1 MSISWQNCVD
11 SGAMPSGLLG
21 SGVHLTGTAS
31 AGGVEVIVYGRVLSY
46 SSSANTYTFYLYFFA
61 RSSSTS
67 NVSSKKYT
75 LSGTYRGNT
84 LSTTTKTTA
93 LNKNSGNVTYLGY
106 ISKTGLSTSFT
117 ASSTTCTWKV
127 TPASGTAVS
136 GTVNIS
142 WDSSGTI
149 SFSNTTDTSTTCKL
163 SGIMSGNNHGFTIGY
178 ASEKKLASASS
189 YDSPFNTNYSS
200 FTGTT
205 LTSFENSITGLTGN
219 SSYNIRIRGFLG
231 NYIPT
236 YTQSG
241 TSKGGTLS
249 SVAAERVYCS
259 KFVWTSSFTTKA
271 TDTVTLTLA
280 SSSDYTGSDKNLISS
295 FSTASKTGYV
305 GLGSSSTSAPTSWST
320 SLSAKNAGTY
330 YVWYKTDGNDNYNAI
345 PATYKGSVTINKV
358 SDFLIL
364 RFNSPTYNYYLQSLV
379 STFTTNSG
387 TGSVA
392 LGTSSSTAPTSG
404 WTTNISSVKGK
415 DAGTY
420 YVWYKS
426 NGSTN
431 YNAISPTCQPV
442 TIYPKNFNTILDD
455 LEMQTLNSAGGYI
468 NVPRSVDYTGNPIE
482 PNIVQIWDYN
492 QKFADDGSG
501 VLRLNTD
508 YTITYSNNTYVGTA
522 TITATGKGNFIGTYS
537 ETFTINRAKTAVE
550 PTKTNRTYNGSAQNG
565 YTNAG
570 TYVTL
575 AGTKSATHSCVT
587 NNVTEFSF
595 TATPDSNHAWSDG
608 TYAAKTYTWVMN
620 PKSIAVTWGTTTSWT
635 YDGNSHVPTA
645 SASTGITGE
654 TMNLSVSGAQTNA
667 SSTAYTAT
675 ASKSS
680 VTNGYIGNYTLTN
693 TTKSF
698 TINKADSYWTIEPTL
713 ISDFTYNGTEKNL
726 LSAWQS
732 CNSNGFAGIS
742 DSDRKPPTSWGTAKA
757 TNAGIYYV
765 WVKIDETT
773 NYNATEPECIGIVII
788 SQKPVTVTWSNLVTT
803 YNGQPQAPSATVSGA
818 VSGETISV
826 AVKLGSVQGGQAT
839 QTNAGSYSI
848 SALPSV
854 SGGQAKSA
862 NYDFGNQL
870 LNQTFVINKKD
881 INTLQNLCLL
891 DLRNPTP
898 VAIKNGNYE
907 YTGDHQFD
915 LNSFAA
921 FYTDSSNTYIQLTY
935 DQDYHVDSNDIQN
948 DIDAGVETGCITI
961 HGIGNYTSSY
971 TEYFTINPRDI
982 STLQDICIFD
992 YRYIDELDV
1001 PAIENC
1007 NYIYNGGHQ
1016 FTDPTDF
1023 GPAYYSDTEGRY
1035 VSLLPDQEYDFQNYR
1050 IENDVEA
1057 GYNTGSI
1064 MIFGIGNYT
1073 GSYIGYF
1080 TINPADSSFSLNKL
1094 YDTKYTLSEVNLSS
1108 YTANQIGSVTYKI
1121 KTNGTT
1127 TASTLSGS
1135 KLTLGAMSVSSDNDQ
1150 SVIVTITD
1158 PGNSNYSG
1166 KSIDLT
1172 ITVQKYTASFNFD
1185 NTTSYVNQGSTLSIK
1200 ATATSAGGTV
1210 GSITYAKSNDS
1221 NSNATLSGT
1230 TLTGDKYSSGN
1241 KLAITAT
1248 LAATT
1253 TVKGATITRE
1263 IEVKD
1268 STAPTPTISGGNL
1281 AKRTSQTV
1289 TLSASDN
1296 DNGSGVDKYYWGTSS
1311 TGTPNTVLTAPVS
1324 QPITQAGTYYLRV
1337 SDKSGN
1343 IGTTSIIINSYTINN
1358 LLETASGTT
1367 NTYTSANYVSASSG
1381 TYLIQKNSAVELA
1394 NVYTNPHTTYCEFKG
1409 SSTTYTT
1416 SAATLSTSSITISN
1430 NGTTYYMWFNRD
1442 NLSVPTGTGTSLTY
1456 NGSSQGPTFVDP
1468 VCSHSGSTH
1477 YSTSGT
1483 RTATNADSYT
1493 ATWSLS
1499 STSYQK
1505 WSDKTTSAKSINW
1518 SIAPKSLP
1526 IPSSPA
1532 AKTYDGTSQSHGIT
1546 VPSGSTIAAS
1556 GSTTSAID
1564 KGTYNVIIA
1573 LNSTTNYK
1581 WSDNTTTNKTVSW
1594 TINPKSVAVTWGT
1607 TTSFTYN
1614 GSEQAPTASASSG
1627 VTGETINLT
1636 RGTQKNASSNA
1647 YTSTA
1652 SIGSVTGGQGKA
1664 SNYQLTGTT
1673 KSFTI
1678 SPKTVGLSWGT
1689 TTWTYDGSSHS
1700 TTCTATGL
1708 VGSDTCTVTLTN
1720 NSVGPD
1726 VNTTGVTVTAS
1737 ALSNSNYALP
1747 ANKTNTLKITVK
1759 GLSVT
1764 WVGQPGWVF
1773 TYTGSTQGPTPSVS
1787 NTVTGETVNLSVTL
1801 ESEIGS
1807 YTAVVTIASV
1817 TGGRAKASNYSLYG
1831 DTQTYTIVG
1840 KPRLGSVAYN
1850 KIYLGATQVSAVYYH
1865 GIRII

>member
-1 MSISWQNCVD
+1 MSISWQNCID
-11 SGAMPSGLLG
+11 SSAVPSALLS
-21 SGVHLTGTAS
+21 SGIHLTGTAS
-31 AGGVEVIVYGRVLSY
+31 AGGVEVRVYGRVLSY

-67 NVSSKKYT
+67 NVSSKRYT
-75 LSGTYRGNT
+75 LSGAYRGYT

-117 ASSTTCTWKV
+117 ASSTTCTWRV
-127 TPASGTAVS
+127 APNSGTAVS

-163 SGIMSGNNHGFTIGY
+163 SGIMPGSDHGFTIGY
-178 ASEKKLASASS
+178 SSEKKLASASS

-205 LTSFENSITGLTGN
+205 LTSFENSITGLTRN

-236 YTQSG
+236 YTQNG
-241 TSKGGTLS
+241 TSKGGTFSTS
-249 SVAAERVYCS
+249 SSEMVYCS
-259 KFVWTSSFTTKA
+259 KFVWTSSVTTGKA

-320 SLSAKNAGTY
+320 SLSAINAGTY
-330 YVWYKTDGNDNYNAI
+330 YVWYKTNGNNDYNAI
-345 PATYKGSVTINKV
+345 PATYKGSVTI
-358 SDFLIL
+358 
-364 RFNSPTYNYYLQSLV
+364 
-379 STFTTNSG
+379 TT
-387 TGSVA
+387 VA
-392 LGTSSSTAPTSG
+392 LGSIGTPSNAAYTGSAQTPTPAVTATVNGSSKTLTKDTDYTLSYSNNTNAGTATVTATGKGNYSGTKSATWIINPAALGTVIASNKTATFNYNTQYLNAVTCATSGCTIKYGSSSGTYSYTSPSANTALG
-404 WTTNISSVKGK
+404 RK
-415 DAGTY
+415 DAGTKTIY
-420 YVWYKS
+420 YQVSK
-426 NGSTN
+426 TN
-431 YNAISPTCQPV
+431 YTTKTGSYTL
-442 TIYPKNFNTILDD
+442 TINPLNLNDINV
-455 LEMQTLNSAGGYI
+455 LEMQYALEGRPYT
-468 NVPRSVDYTGNPIE
+468 YTGNPVCPDIFE
-482 PNIVQIWDYN
+482 LWDWDN
-492 QKFADDGSG
+492 EE
-501 VLRLNTD
+501 VLVIDED
-508 YTITYSNNTYVGTA
+508 YTTSFSNNINAGENTA
-522 TITATGKGNFIGTYS
+522 TVTATGKGNFTGTYS

-550 PTKTNRTYNGSAQNG
+550 PTKTDRTYNGSEQNG
-565 YTNAG
+565 YSNAG

-575 AGTKSATHSCVT
+575 TGTTSTTFSCAL
-587 NNVTEFSF
+587 NNLANFSF

-620 PKSIAVTWGTTTSWT
+620 PKSIAVTWGATTSWT
-635 YDGNSHVPTA
+635 YDGNSHAPTA
-645 SASTGITGE
+645 SVDTGIPGE
-654 TMNLSVSGAQTNA
+654 TIGLSVSGAQALPNPEDTP
-667 SSTAYTAT
+667 YYIAT
-675 ASKSS
+675 ASIESTSIGTYSK
-680 VTNGYIGNYTLTN
+680 NYILTN
-693 TTKSF
+693 ITKSF
-698 TINKADSYWTIEPTL
+698 TINKANSYWTIEPTL
-713 ISDFTYNGTEKNL
+713 ISDFTYAGTERNL

-732 CNSNGFAGIS
+732 CNGYGYAGIS
-742 DSDRKPPTSWGTAKA
+742 SSATIEPTSWGTAKA
-757 TNAGIYYV
+757 TNAGDYHV
-765 WVKIDETT
+765 WVKIDATT
-773 NYNATEPECIGIVII
+773 NYNASGPQYVGKVTI
-788 SQKPVTVTWSNLVTT
+788 SKKSVTVTWSNLVTT
-803 YNGQPQAPSATVSGA
+803 YNGQPQVPSATVAGA

-826 AVKLGSVQGGQAT
+826 AVKLGSVQGGQTT

-870 LNQTFVINKKD
+870 LNQTFVINK
-881 INTLQNLCLL
+881 
-891 DLRNPTP
+891 
-898 VAIKNGNYE
+898 
-907 YTGDHQFD
+907 
-915 LNSFAA
+915 
-921 FYTDSSNTYIQLTY
+921 
-935 DQDYHVDSNDIQN
+935 
-948 DIDAGVETGCITI
+948 
-961 HGIGNYTSSY
+961 
-971 TEYFTINPRDI
+971 
-982 STLQDICIFD
+982 
-992 YRYIDELDV
+992 
-1001 PAIENC
+1001 
-1007 NYIYNGGHQ
+1007 
-1016 FTDPTDF
+1016 
-1023 GPAYYSDTEGRY
+1023 
-1035 VSLLPDQEYDFQNYR
+1035 
-1050 IENDVEA
+1050 
-1057 GYNTGSI
+1057 
-1064 MIFGIGNYT
+1064 
-1073 GSYIGYF
+1073 
-1080 TINPADSSFSLNKL
+1080 ADSSFSLNKL

-1108 YTANQIGSVTYKI
+1108 YTANPIGNLTYEI

-1127 TASTLSGS
+1127 TASTLSNYT
-1135 KLTLGAMSVSSDNDQ
+1135 LELGAMNASSDNDQ
-1150 SVIVTITD
+1150 EVVVTITD
-1158 PGNSNYSG
+1158 PGNNNYSG

-1200 ATATSAGGTV
+1200 ATAISAGGTV

-1241 KLAITAT
+1241 KLTITAT

-1367 NTYTSANYVSASSG
+1367 NTYTSANYVSASNN
-1381 TYLIQKNSAVELA
+1381 TYLIQKNSSVGLA
-1394 NVYTNPHTTYCEFKG
+1394 SVYTNPHTTYCEFKG
-1409 SSTTYTT
+1409 CSTTYTT
-1416 SAATLSTSSITISN
+1416 SAATLSTSNITISN

-1627 VTGETINLT
+1627 VTGET
-1636 RGTQKNASSNA
+1636 
-1647 YTSTA
+1647 
-1652 SIGSVTGGQGKA
+1652 
-1664 SNYQLTGTT
+1664 
-1673 KSFTI
+1673 
-1678 SPKTVGLSWGT
+1678 
-1689 TTWTYDGSSHS
+1689 
-1700 TTCTATGL
+1700 
-1708 VGSDTCTVTLTN
+1708 
-1720 NSVGPD
+1720 
-1726 VNTTGVTVTAS
+1726 
-1737 ALSNSNYALP
+1737 
-1747 ANKTNTLKITVK
+1747 
-1759 GLSVT
+1759 
-1764 WVGQPGWVF
+1764 
-1773 TYTGSTQGPTPSVS
+1773 
-1787 NTVTGETVNLSVTL
+1787 VNLSVTS

-1840 KPRLGSVAYN
+1840 KPRLGTVAYN
-1850 KIYLGATQVSAVYYH
+1850 KIYLGTTQVSAVYYH